1 MYNGLWLFISMSAIG
16 TIILFTLLV
25 LPWNRIKERQE
36 QKQQEQELARQAEVE
51 KQRQAEWLAYTQT
64 DEYKQQ
70 EELRLKKLRAQ
81 QEYDRKIVAKAR
93 AAKAAKQRKENK
105 WLAGFAEMS
114 VKEFF
119 ELRKKNPENFT
130 GVYILNNTTKHKY
143 YVGQAIRIFSRVNNH
158 FTGKGN
164 GDVYADYKYK
174 DNFTIRLIPLSKSGY
189 TSLDKLEKDMIAKFK
204 ANTTGYNKTAGNN

>member
-1 MYNGLWLFISMSAIG
+1 MAWLILICVLGLVILFIYNEGRKAQ
-16 TIILFTLLV
+16 
-25 LPWNRIKERQE
+25 KRQIQVKQLE
-36 QKQQEQELARQAEVE
+36 IQKQIKVDKELEARQ
-51 KQRQAEWLAYTQT
+51 K
-64 DEYKQQ
+64 EYNK
-70 EELRLKKLRAQ
+70 R
-81 QEYDRKIVAKAR
+81 IIAKAQATR
-93 AAKAAKQRKENK
+93 AENK
-105 WLAGFAEMS
+105 RKQTEWLAGFTEMS

-174 DNFTIRLIPLSKSGY
+174 DNFTVRLMPLSKSGY
-189 TSLDKLEKDMIAKFK
+189 NSLDKLEKDMIAKFR